1 MGSALSRK
9 LKKKSKK
16 KPRLIVPPKAVEPD
30 TFNFYDIDDPY
41 TYIDSIDSGQKRYDP
56 DDRRLRF
63 VDRDD
68 EMDCKW
74 ERSLVTP
81 NSLMVPSRY

>member
-1 MGSALSRK
+1 MGNALSRK

-16 KPRLIVPPKAVEPD
+16 KPRIIVPPTAVQPD
-30 TFNFYDIDDPY
+30 TFNFYDIDS
-41 TYIDSIDSGQKRYDP
+41 TGGGQKRYDP

-74 ERSLVTP
+74 ERSLGTP
-81 NSLMVPSRY
+81 NSLNGAISLLIT